1 MKNQEQGKKKIAF
14 KKGIIS
20 MVFSRFGIVL
30 VLLALQILV
39 LLGLFLKFSQL
50 APHYYIISAVFYIF
64 MITVIVNSD
73 HDASSKIT
81 WLTTMA
87 FLPIFGALLY
97 IYTTVDIGHRV
108 LKKKVTN
115 ILKNTKNK
123 ITQDKSVI
131 DKVEEI
137 CPDVADLNYYLNK
150 SRRFPLYENTD
161 VTYYP
166 IGEKMF
172 QSMLV
177 ELDKAKDFIF
187 MEYFIV
193 DDGYMWDNILEVLIK
208 KANEG
213 VDVRVMY
220 DGTCEFALLPRTYP
234 SSLEKLGI
242 HCKVF
247 SPVSPFISTHYNYRD
262 HRKIMVIDGKTAYNG
277 GINMADEYIN
287 YTHKYGHFKDV
298 GVMLKGD
305 AVDSFT
311 LMFLQM
317 WSVNERHCDFSKY
330 LNVGDSPSAGGYFSN
345 GFVMPFGDCP
355 LDEYDVGKS
364 VYMDILNRA
373 KDYVYIMT
381 PYMIMDGE
389 LENSLTFSAERGV
402 DVRIILPHISDS
414 FVAQAL
420 AKTHYKKLLDAGV
433 KVYEY
438 TPGFVHAKVFVSDD
452 VKSVV
457 GSINMDYRS
466 LYHHFECA
474 TYMYGTRCIE
484 DIKSDYKDTLAKC
497 QQVTYESIKNDK
509 WYIKL
514 IGKVL
519 KFVAPLI

>member
-150 SRRFPLYENTD
+150 SGRFPLYENTD

-452 VKSVV
+452 VTSVV

>member
-1 MKNQEQGKKKIAF
+1 MKNQKQDKKRIAF

-30 VLLALQILV
+30 ILLALQILV

-81 WLTTMA
+81 WLTIMA

-108 LKKKVTN
+108 LKKKVTH

-131 DKVEEI
+131 DKAEEI

-150 SRRFPLYENTD
+150 SGRFPLYENTD

-317 WSVNERHCDFSKY
+317 WSVNERHCDFSNY
-330 LNVGDSPSAGGYFSN
+330 LNVGDSLSAGGYFSN

>member
-1 MKNQEQGKKKIAF
+1 MKNKEQGKKKIAF

-81 WLTTMA
+81 WLTIMA

-108 LKKKVTN
+108 LKKRVTH

-131 DKVEEI
+131 DKAEEI

-150 SRRFPLYENTD
+150 SGRFPLYENTD

-330 LNVGDSPSAGGYFSN
+330 LNVGYSLSAGGYFSN

-452 VKSVV
+452 VKAVV

-474 TYMYGTRCIE
+474 TYMYGTRCID

-514 IGKVL
+514 IGKVI

>member
-1 MKNQEQGKKKIAF
+1 MKNKEQGKKRIAF

-39 LLGLFLKFSQL
+39 LLGIFLKFSQL

-81 WLTTMA
+81 WLTIMA

-131 DKVEEI
+131 DKAEEI

-150 SRRFPLYENTD
+150 SGRFPLYENTD

>member
-1 MKNQEQGKKKIAF
+1 MKNKEQGKKKIAF

-81 WLTTMA
+81 WLTIMA

-108 LKKKVTN
+108 LKKRVTQ

-131 DKVEEI
+131 DKAEEI

-150 SRRFPLYENTD
+150 SGRFPLYENTD

-177 ELDKAKDFIF
+177 ELNKAKDFIF

-330 LNVGDSPSAGGYFSN
+330 LNVGDSLSAGGYFSN

-420 AKTHYKKLLDAGV
+420 AKTHYKNLLDAGV

-452 VKSVV
+452 VKAVV

-474 TYMYGTRCIE
+474 TYMYGTRCID

-497 QQVTYESIKNDK
+497 QQVTYESIKKDK

-514 IGKVL
+514 IGKVI

>member
-1 MKNQEQGKKKIAF
+1 MKNQKQDKKRIAF

-64 MITVIVNSD
+64 MIIVIVNSD

-150 SRRFPLYENTD
+150 SGRFPLYENTD

>member
-1 MKNQEQGKKKIAF
+1 MKNQEQGKKRIAF

-39 LLGLFLKFSQL
+39 LLGIFLKFSQL

-81 WLTTMA
+81 WLTIMA

-108 LKKKVTN
+108 LKKKVTH
-115 ILKNTKNK
+115 ILKNTENK

-131 DKVEEI
+131 DKAEEI

-150 SRRFPLYENTD
+150 SGRFPLYENTD

-177 ELDKAKDFIF
+177 ELEKAKDFIF

-330 LNVGDSPSAGGYFSN
+330 LNVGVSLSAGGYFSN

>member
-81 WLTTMA
+81 WLTIMA

-97 IYTTVDIGHRV
+97 IYTTVDIGHRI
-108 LKKKVTN
+108 LKKRVTH

-131 DKVEEI
+131 DKAEEI

-150 SRRFPLYENTD
+150 SGRFPLYENTD

-514 IGKVL
+514 IGKVI

>member
-1 MKNQEQGKKKIAF
+1 MKNKEQGKKRIAF

-39 LLGLFLKFSQL
+39 LLGIFLKFSQL

-81 WLTTMA
+81 WLTIMA

-108 LKKKVTN
+108 LKKKVTH

-123 ITQDKSVI
+123 IAQDKSVI
-131 DKVEEI
+131 DKAEEI

-150 SRRFPLYENTD
+150 SGRFPLYENTD

-330 LNVGDSPSAGGYFSN
+330 LNVWDSLSAGGYFSN

-474 TYMYGTRCIE
+474 TYMYGTRCID

>member
-81 WLTTMA
+81 WLTIMA

-97 IYTTVDIGHRV
+97 IYTTVDIGHRI
-108 LKKKVTN
+108 LKKRVTH

-131 DKVEEI
+131 DKAEEI

-150 SRRFPLYENTD
+150 SGRFPLYENTD

-519 KFVAPLI
+519 MFVAPLI

>member
-1 MKNQEQGKKKIAF
+1 MKNQEQVKKKIAF

-150 SRRFPLYENTD
+150 SGRFPLYENTD

>member
-1 MKNQEQGKKKIAF
+1 MKNQEQGKKRIAF

-50 APHYYIISAVFYIF
+50 APHYYLISAVFYIF
-64 MITVIVNSD
+64 MIIVIVNSD

-81 WLTTMA
+81 WLTIMA
-87 FLPIFGALLY
+87 ILPIFGALLY

-108 LKKKVTN
+108 LKKRVTH
-115 ILKNTKNK
+115 ILKNTKDK

-131 DKVEEI
+131 DKAEEI

-150 SRRFPLYENTD
+150 SGRFPLYENTD

-330 LNVGDSPSAGGYFSN
+330 LNVGDGLSAGGYFSN

-474 TYMYGTRCIE
+474 TYMYGTRCID

>member
-81 WLTTMA
+81 WLTIMA

-97 IYTTVDIGHRV
+97 IYTTVDIGHRI
-108 LKKKVTN
+108 LKKRVTH

-131 DKVEEI
+131 DKAEEI

-150 SRRFPLYENTD
+150 SGRFPLYENTD

>member
-150 SRRFPLYENTD
+150 SGRFPLYENTD

-420 AKTHYKKLLDAGV
+420 AKTHYKKLLYAGV

>member
-1 MKNQEQGKKKIAF
+1 MKNKEQGKKKIAF

-81 WLTTMA
+81 WLTIMA

-108 LKKKVTN
+108 LKKKVTH

-131 DKVEEI
+131 DKAEEI

-150 SRRFPLYENTD
+150 SGRFPLYENTD

-177 ELDKAKDFIF
+177 ELNKAKDFIF

-330 LNVGDSPSAGGYFSN
+330 LNVGDNLSAGGYFSN

-452 VKSVV
+452 VKAVV

-474 TYMYGTRCIE
+474 TYMYGTRCID

-514 IGKVL
+514 IGKVI

>member
-1 MKNQEQGKKKIAF
+1 MKNQKQDKKRIAF

-64 MITVIVNSD
+64 MIIVIVNSD

-131 DKVEEI
+131 DKAEEI

-150 SRRFPLYENTD
+150 SGRFPLYENTD

>member
-1 MKNQEQGKKKIAF
+1 MKNKEQGKKRIAF
-14 KKGIIS
+14 RKGIIS

-30 VLLALQILV
+30 VLLALQIIV
-39 LLGLFLKFSQL
+39 LLGIFLKFSQL

-81 WLTTMA
+81 WLTIMA

-97 IYTTVDIGHRV
+97 IYTTVDIGHRI
-108 LKKKVTN
+108 LKKRVTH

-131 DKVEEI
+131 DKAEEI

-150 SRRFPLYENTD
+150 SGRFPLYENTD

-514 IGKVL
+514 IGKVI

>member
-1 MKNQEQGKKKIAF
+1 MKNKEQDKKRIAF

-81 WLTTMA
+81 WLTIMA

-97 IYTTVDIGHRV
+97 IYTTVDIGHRI
-108 LKKKVTN
+108 LKKKVTH

-131 DKVEEI
+131 DKAEEI

-150 SRRFPLYENTD
+150 SGRFPLYENTD

-330 LNVGDSPSAGGYFSN
+330 LNVGDNISAGGYFSN

-514 IGKVL
+514 IGKVI

>member
-1 MKNQEQGKKKIAF
+1 MKNKEQDKKRIAF

-64 MITVIVNSD
+64 MIIVIVNSD

-81 WLTTMA
+81 WLTIMA

-108 LKKKVTN
+108 LKKRVTH

-131 DKVEEI
+131 DKAEEI

-150 SRRFPLYENTD
+150 SGRFPLYENTD

-330 LNVGDSPSAGGYFSN
+330 LNVWDSLSAGGYFSN

-389 LENSLTFSAERGV
+389 LESSLTFSAERGV

-474 TYMYGTRCIE
+474 TYMYGTRCID

>member
-115 ILKNTKNK
+115 ILKNTNNK

-150 SRRFPLYENTD
+150 SGRFPLYENTD

>member
-1 MKNQEQGKKKIAF
+1 MKNQEQDKKRIAF

-64 MITVIVNSD
+64 MIIVIVNSD

-81 WLTTMA
+81 WLTIMA

-108 LKKKVTN
+108 LKKKVTH

-131 DKVEEI
+131 DKAEEI

-150 SRRFPLYENTD
+150 SGRFPLYENTD

-330 LNVGDSPSAGGYFSN
+330 LNVGDNLSAGGYFSN

-474 TYMYGTRCIE
+474 TYMYGTRCID

-514 IGKVL
+514 IGKVI

>member
-81 WLTTMA
+81 WLTIMA

-97 IYTTVDIGHRV
+97 IYTTVDIGHRI
-108 LKKKVTN
+108 LKKRVTH

-131 DKVEEI
+131 DKAEEI

-150 SRRFPLYENTD
+150 SGRFPLYENTD

-193 DDGYMWDNILEVLIK
+193 DDGYMWDNIFEVLIK

-514 IGKVL
+514 IGKVI

>member
-150 SRRFPLYENTD
+150 SGRFPLYENTD

-262 HRKIMVIDGKTAYNG
+262 HRKIMVIDGHTGFTG
-277 GINMADEYIN
+277 GINLIWLMSTLTIPISM
-287 YTHKYGHFKDV
+287 V
-298 GVMLKGD
+298 ILRML
-305 AVDSFT
+305 
-311 LMFLQM
+311 
-317 WSVNERHCDFSKY
+317 
-330 LNVGDSPSAGGYFSN
+330 
-345 GFVMPFGDCP
+345 
-355 LDEYDVGKS
+355 
-364 VYMDILNRA
+364 
-373 KDYVYIMT
+373 
-381 PYMIMDGE
+381 
-389 LENSLTFSAERGV
+389 
-402 DVRIILPHISDS
+402 
-414 FVAQAL
+414 
-420 AKTHYKKLLDAGV
+420 
-433 KVYEY
+433 
-438 TPGFVHAKVFVSDD
+438 
-452 VKSVV
+452 
-457 GSINMDYRS
+457 
-466 LYHHFECA
+466 
-474 TYMYGTRCIE
+474 
-484 DIKSDYKDTLAKC
+484 
-497 QQVTYESIKNDK
+497 
-509 WYIKL
+509 
-514 IGKVL
+514 VL
-519 KFVAPLI
+519 C

>member
-1 MKNQEQGKKKIAF
+1 MKNKEQGKKKIAF

-81 WLTTMA
+81 WLTIMA

-108 LKKKVTN
+108 LKKKVTH

-131 DKVEEI
+131 DKAEEI

-150 SRRFPLYENTD
+150 SGRFPLYENTD

-330 LNVGDSPSAGGYFSN
+330 LNVVDSLSAGGYFSN

-474 TYMYGTRCIE
+474 TYMYGARCID

-514 IGKVL
+514 IGKVI

>member
-1 MKNQEQGKKKIAF
+1 MKNKEQGKKKIAF

-81 WLTTMA
+81 WLTIMA

-108 LKKKVTN
+108 LKKRVTH

-131 DKVEEI
+131 DKAEEI

-150 SRRFPLYENTD
+150 SGRFPLYENTD

-330 LNVGDSPSAGGYFSN
+330 LNVGDNLSAGGYFSN

-420 AKTHYKKLLDAGV
+420 AKTHYKNLLDAGV

-452 VKSVV
+452 VKAVV

-474 TYMYGTRCIE
+474 TYMYGARCID

-514 IGKVL
+514 IGKVI

>member
-1 MKNQEQGKKKIAF
+1 MKNQKQDKKRIAF

-81 WLTTMA
+81 WLTIMA

-97 IYTTVDIGHRV
+97 IYTTVDIGHRI
-108 LKKKVTN
+108 LKKRVTH

-150 SRRFPLYENTD
+150 SGRFPLYENTD

-474 TYMYGTRCIE
+474 TYMYGTRCVE

>member
-14 KKGIIS
+14 RKGIIS

-81 WLTTMA
+81 WLTIMA

-108 LKKKVTN
+108 LKKKVTH
-115 ILKNTKNK
+115 IIKNTKNK

-131 DKVEEI
+131 DKAEEI

-150 SRRFPLYENTD
+150 SGRFPLYENTD

-330 LNVGDSPSAGGYFSN
+330 LNVWDSLSAGGYFSN

>member
-1 MKNQEQGKKKIAF
+1 MKNKEQDKKRIAF

-64 MITVIVNSD
+64 MIIVIVNSD

-81 WLTTMA
+81 WLTIMA

-108 LKKKVTN
+108 LKKKVTH

-131 DKVEEI
+131 DKAEEI

-150 SRRFPLYENTD
+150 SGRFPLYENTD

-474 TYMYGTRCIE
+474 TYMYGTRCID

>member
-1 MKNQEQGKKKIAF
+1 MKNQKQDKKRIAF

-81 WLTTMA
+81 WLTIMA

-131 DKVEEI
+131 DKAEEI

-150 SRRFPLYENTD
+150 SGRFPLYENTD

-317 WSVNERHCDFSKY
+317 WSVNERHCDFSNY
-330 LNVGDSPSAGGYFSN
+330 LNVGDSLSAGGYFSN

>member
-1 MKNQEQGKKKIAF
+1 MKNQKQDKKRIAF

-64 MITVIVNSD
+64 MIIVIVNSD

-150 SRRFPLYENTD
+150 SGRFPLYENTD

-330 LNVGDSPSAGGYFSN
+330 LNVGDSPFAGGYFSN

-474 TYMYGTRCIE
+474 TYMYGTRCVE

>member
-39 LLGLFLKFSQL
+39 LLGIFLKFSQL

-81 WLTTMA
+81 WLTIMA

-108 LKKKVTN
+108 LKKKVTH

-131 DKVEEI
+131 DKAEEI

-150 SRRFPLYENTD
+150 SGRFPLYENTD

-247 SPVSPFISTHYNYRD
+247 SPVLPFISTHYNYRD

-330 LNVGDSPSAGGYFSN
+330 LNVWDSLSAGGYFSN

-474 TYMYGTRCIE
+474 TYMYGTRCID

>member
-1 MKNQEQGKKKIAF
+1 MKNQKQDKKRIAF

-64 MITVIVNSD
+64 MIIVIVNSD

-150 SRRFPLYENTD
+150 SGRFPLYENTD

-474 TYMYGTRCIE
+474 TYMYGTRCVE

>member
-1 MKNQEQGKKKIAF
+1 MKNKEQDKKRIAF

-81 WLTTMA
+81 WLTIMA

-131 DKVEEI
+131 DKAEEI

-150 SRRFPLYENTD
+150 SGRFPLYENTD

-330 LNVGDSPSAGGYFSN
+330 LNVGYSLSAGGYFSN

-420 AKTHYKKLLDAGV
+420 AKTHYKNLLDAGV

-452 VKSVV
+452 VKAVV

-474 TYMYGTRCIE
+474 TYMYGARCID

-514 IGKVL
+514 IGKVI

>member
-150 SRRFPLYENTD
+150 SGRFPLYENTD

-220 DGTCEFALLPRTYP
+220 DGTCEFALLQRTYP

>member
-50 APHYYIISAVFYIF
+50 APHYYIISAVFY
-64 MITVIVNSD
+64 TLVSTAIVNSD

-81 WLTTMA
+81 WLTIMA

-97 IYTTVDIGHRV
+97 IYTTVDIGHRI
-108 LKKKVTN
+108 LKKRVTH

-131 DKVEEI
+131 DKAEEI

-150 SRRFPLYENTD
+150 SGRFPLYENTD

>member
-1 MKNQEQGKKKIAF
+1 MKNQKQDKKRIAF

-64 MITVIVNSD
+64 MIIVIVNSD

-97 IYTTVDIGHRV
+97 IYTTVDIGHRI
-108 LKKKVTN
+108 LKKRVTH

-131 DKVEEI
+131 DKAEEI

-150 SRRFPLYENTD
+150 SGRFPLYENTD

>member
-1 MKNQEQGKKKIAF
+1 MKNQKQDKKRIAF

-64 MITVIVNSD
+64 MIIVIVNSD

-81 WLTTMA
+81 WLTIMA

-108 LKKKVTN
+108 LKKKVTH

-131 DKVEEI
+131 DKAEEI

-150 SRRFPLYENTD
+150 SGRFPLYENTD

-474 TYMYGTRCIE
+474 TYMYGTRCID

-514 IGKVL
+514 IGKVI